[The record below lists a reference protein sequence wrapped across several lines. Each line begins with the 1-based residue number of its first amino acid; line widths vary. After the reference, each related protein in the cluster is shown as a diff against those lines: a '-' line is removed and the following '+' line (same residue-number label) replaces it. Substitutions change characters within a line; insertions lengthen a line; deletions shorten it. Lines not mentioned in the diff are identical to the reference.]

1 MSPFVV
7 LLNSHQKKIAPAVP
21 SEIRAK
27 SNKTTA
33 EPRPDEDSTV
43 STAANSPA
51 AENPAEVKTKD
62 ARDIFN
68 QMALNA
74 RRLEYLLAF
83 FWKKS
88 KLCGG
93 LQKRSRHLKK
103 KEPCGLLFF

>member
-7 LLNSHQKKIAPAVP
+7 LSNSHQKKIAPAVP

-27 SNKTTA
+27 SNKTAA
-33 EPRPDEDSTV
+33 EPSPDEDSTA

-68 QMALNA
+68 QMALIA
-74 RRLEYLLAF
+74 RRLENISWHF
-83 FWKKS
+83 FGKNRNYAVDYRKEAGTS
-88 KLCGG
+88 K
-93 LQKRSRHLKK
+93 KRSLV
-103 KEPCGLLFF
+103 GSFF